1 MKFLKYSLL
10 SIVAFCVLKA
20 NSFAQNTNE
29 IIQSMSLVDKIWVL
43 KNYSSVKKAKEI
55 SLNVIS
61 VMDSLN
67 KENFLGGNKEGDT
80 FDAFRHI
87 YWMYCLSKEIGAEKA
102 RRVGEIYEKYNEYL
116 FKEKGVLGYDS
127 VGMAMDLFNNELGIN
142 LFLEKNSDS
151 LIFNNIMDII
161 LSGKAKIVKKNTLQE
176 SLDENDN
183 PIPNEIWQKYW
194 VNNRLLVNSD
204 YKYIE

>member
-1 MKFLKYSLL
+1 
-10 SIVAFCVLKA
+10 
-20 NSFAQNTNE
+20 
-29 IIQSMSLVDKIWVL
+29 
-43 KNYSSVKKAKEI
+43 
-55 SLNVIS
+55 
-61 VMDSLN
+61 
-67 KENFLGGNKEGDT
+67 
-80 FDAFRHI
+80 
-87 YWMYCLSKEIGAEKA
+87 
-102 RRVGEIYEKYNEYL
+102 
-116 FKEKGVLGYDS
+116 
-127 VGMAMDLFNNELGIN
+127 MDLFNNELGIN